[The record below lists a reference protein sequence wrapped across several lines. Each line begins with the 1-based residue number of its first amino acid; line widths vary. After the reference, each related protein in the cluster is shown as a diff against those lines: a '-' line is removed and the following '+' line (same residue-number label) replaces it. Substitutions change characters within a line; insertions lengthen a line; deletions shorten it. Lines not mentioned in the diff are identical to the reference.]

1 MSYRCDFNKYTIRSL
16 INTSTARNS
25 KNSLEHTS
33 DIRQSLEE
41 LDDESD
47 EDMLLIKSAAEINE
61 EFAEN
66 EQFDETDSSEEEE
79 K

>member
-1 MSYRCDFNKYTIRSL
+1 M
-16 INTSTARNS
+16 
-25 KNSLEHTS
+25 EHTS

-41 LDDESD
+41 GNDDSD

-61 EFAEN
+61 EFDEN

-79 K
+79 KEESD